1 MLQEIEDY
9 YKACK
14 KKKVW
19 AGYNLNKYSFLAVNG
34 RSGEAYLIN
43 PKESVDSIFAKE
55 IKMPSDFEVKVYQ
68 IAAIS
73 PSLYKTYGLEKF
85 NLLDV
90 CNNEVF
96 YLRYNKDRNID
107 DGNYDSYHFIT
118 FLYFF

>member
-34 RSGEAYLIN
+34 RGGEAYLIN

-73 PSLYKTYGLEKF
+73 P
-85 NLLDV
+85 
-90 CNNEVF
+90 
-96 YLRYNKDRNID
+96 
-107 DGNYDSYHFIT
+107 
-118 FLYFF
+118 